1 MQHALNGGE
10 ALRQLIGGAGLHD
23 TGDLLQLGVGLLHQ
37 GVVLQ
42 GDNIAMAKILR
53 LHAAEGTVTVMVGN
67 EILQSL
73 LTGDEFGIE
82 NIAQGVDFRADAS
95 GFGIGQAAVH
105 IHQDLT
111 GLVQVL
117 HHNIQII
124 GQDGEAAHNQ
134 KASHRDAHSGE
145 GHEAME
151 ENSPEA
157 FL

>member
-1 MQHALNGGE
+1 MQYALNGGE
-10 ALRQLIGGAGLHD
+10 ALCQLIGGAGLHD

-42 GDNIAMAKILR
+42 GDNIAMAKILC
-53 LHAAEGTVTVMVGN
+53 LHTAEGAVAVMVGD
-67 EILQSL
+67 EVLQRL
-73 LTGDEFGIE
+73 LPGDKFGVE
-82 NIAQGVDFRADAS
+82 DVAQGVDFGTNAS

-105 IHQDLT
+105 IHQNLT

-134 KASHRDAHSGE
+134 KAGHRDAHSRE
-145 GHEAME
+145 RHKAME